1 MARTLYIVFIFAL
14 SFNYLHGQ
22 VIARLVKTEGRV
34 YFKRLGMSTFS
45 ESAKSGA
52 AIRNGDQLKIGEES
66 FAAIIYLDDRS
77 ILKVRENTIF
87 SFMDTRNSRTV
98 DIVQGTILNNIKKEG
113 RNKDFRIQTPVSVAS
128 VKGTEFAAIVSSS
141 GVDQFICKEGLFEV
155 MNMISGETVRV
166 STGQKA
172 VSNSTGNLIQTPA
185 LPSEYPPNPEIKDDI
200 QADGKT
206 QIEEILDKQRL
217 NQPKTPESKIDVIE
231 NEDIQESE
239 IDEPS
244 IEQPEESNFDVPS
257 EDGEPIE
264 TPNGG
269 SPPKPFSMGLGIG
282 SATLDGVLYNQ
293 LALRPEINIWKLG
306 IGLDLV
312 LYVDNEGNMRMEEW
326 DIKND
331 PSLLLDK
338 ILFLRFGKKEDPI
351 WIKYGSI
358 ESMTLGYGGLMNSY
372 SNMMEFPSVR
382 RVGINTGLNIGPIG
396 GELFLS
402 NIKDLSRGGTVIG
415 TRMSYT
421 VSDNI
426 PLKIGFNYILD
437 ANMFSGLKDKDDDSY
452 PDIFDDFPDDSTLW
466 NDTDGDGWPDP
477 GHGNSV
483 PDSIIDIDADGD
495 NIVDANELEGNVILK
510 ATPFSLKK
518 NTAITNALSV
528 DIGYPIFNSNIFS
541 LSIYAEYNQLKF
553 PGFISTDSSFI
564 RPERSGTGITIPG
577 IKSSIFNI
585 LSISLEYRILNGSYV
600 PGYFDQAYDLNR
612 VVTST
617 FDNQTIIRTKDMV
630 IFDSYNDSASSNG
643 FYGSAG
649 LSLFNLVTFS
659 AHYSNMMSD
668 TTELK
673 SFSSFLSLNTDNIPK
688 ISSAMAY
695 YQRNND
701 DNPFDFENP
710 TVNTIMGYSLGYEL
724 AKGVS
729 LIWDYRQFYRDD
741 GTGKLETIQ
750 QTNIETAFSF

>member
-477 GHGNSV
+477 GHSNSV

-643 FYGSAG
+643 LYGSAG
-649 LSLFNLVTFS
+649 LNLFNLVTFS